1 MSDDQQP
8 SDSESPTDGTAV
20 SQSSEDSDNV
30 PRQTEQ
36 TDSAAASDSTDDG
49 TQQDI
54 AGQEDTGEEGTGAAQ
69 FETVDEDDTVHVPG
83 PVPES
88 AIHAFNADDI
98 DLTEVESQLQA
109 LVPAVI
115 EMTEHVT
122 QASELNKE
130 FKEELDQERI
140 LTSKAVKQYQAM
152 LDKQKKNMTI
162 VLSASIAVLL
172 IGCGVI
178 GITAASYSKQSNN
191 MNAMSLALGKR
202 IGEVSSGL
210 ATFEQINQS
219 LTTMQQTIERL
230 QLDSELMRSEYA
242 TFKTEN
248 QSLLDDSLSSLND
261 NFVAQT
267 QALSDRIG
275 MAETEYQST
284 KDSLTEASEA
294 ISGLR
299 GRVDNASSKADQLLS
314 LQEALDALVVLE
326 RERYLEQLR
335 AQLQQPSDTTE
346 TVDNVAQPDE
356 SLIQYSRPG
365 SDDDISE
372 YRR

>member
-8 SDSESPTDGTAV
+8 GDSESLTDGAAV
-20 SQSSEDSDNV
+20 SQSSEDTPNT
-30 PRQTEQ
+30 PEQ
-36 TDSAAASDSTDDG
+36 TDCAAASDFTDGG
-49 TQQDI
+49 TPKET
-54 AGQEDTGEEGTGAAQ
+54 ATPEDTAEDDAGAAEV
-69 FETVDEDDTVHVPG
+69 ETVDADDAVPG
-83 PVPES
+83 PVPDA
-88 AIHAFNADDI
+88 AIHAFDADDI

-122 QASELNKE
+122 QTSEVNKE
-130 FKEELDQERI
+130 FRGELEQERT
-140 LTSKAVKQYQAM
+140 LTSKAIKQYQAM
-152 LDKQKKNMTI
+152 LDKQKKTMTI

-219 LTTMQQTIERL
+219 LATMQQTIERL

-346 TVDNVAQPDE
+346 TVDNEAQPDE